1 MQKASIVD
9 GDRRTALELVGPIDQ
24 RMTVQPLSVND
35 SSRSMIGKVLKEEH
49 KKVKRIETV
58 KMQDDV
64 MKTRPED
71 RMERLQKDEDD
82 KIRQLKKQKGDG
94 GGGYQQS
101 RIRMSADYLNNA
113 DAEYDTTNLSDIKQR
128 STRSKKAARKN
139 RDESEEDSD
148 DDDDDEGEDLEG
160 FIVKGDDD
168 DDEDEDDGPRYFRK
182 DGKKKPAK
190 RARKADLEEPEEEE
204 EEEEEAEDED
214 EDEED
219 EDEEV
224 DLDDEEEDKPKPKK
238 EKRAEKPTASKSS
251 PALPVREAPETGDHD
266 GDASADPAPRRKKM
280 VIDDDDE

>member
-1 MQKASIVD
+1 MQKASIVED
-9 GDRRTALELVGPIDQ
+9 ERRTALELVGPIDT
-24 RMTVQPLSVND
+24 RMSLQPQNVHDLS
-35 SSRSMIGKVLKEEH
+35 RIMIGKVLKEEH

-71 RMERLQKDEDD
+71 RMEQLQKGEDD

-94 GGGYQQS
+94 GGYQQA
-101 RIRMSADYLNNA
+101 RIRMSADYLNA
-113 DAEYDTTNLSDIKQR
+113 DAEYDTMNLSDIKQR
-128 STRSKKAARKN
+128 STRSKKSSRKN

-148 DDDDDEGEDLEG
+148 DDDDDEGDDLDG
-160 FIVKGDDD
+160 FIIKGDDD

-182 DGKKKPAK
+182 DGKKKPVK
-190 RARKADLEEPEEEE
+190 RAKKADLEEPEVDDEEE
-204 EEEEEAEDED
+204 EEDED

-224 DLDDEEEDKPKPKK
+224 DLDDDEEDKPESKK
-238 EKRAEKPTASKSS
+238 ETRTKKPATTSIASSAS
-251 PALPVREAPETGDHD
+251 VQRDAPETNDID